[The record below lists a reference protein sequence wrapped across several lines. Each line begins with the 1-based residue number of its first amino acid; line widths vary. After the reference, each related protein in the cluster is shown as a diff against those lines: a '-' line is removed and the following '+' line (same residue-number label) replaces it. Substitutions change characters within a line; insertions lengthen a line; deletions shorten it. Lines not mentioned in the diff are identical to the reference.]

1 MEHYLGIQTVSDKT
15 VADCVEALI
24 GVYLRSMGIKDTLM
38 LLQWFQI
45 LPYKIDANELLF
57 GTPQNPIISEGNIN
71 HLMPWASNIETKLGY
86 RFNNRGYLKILLV
99 STFYLNTFFPY
110 ILTSTHL
117 SILL

>member
-1 MEHYLGIQTVSDKT
+1 
-15 VADCVEALI
+15 
-24 GVYLRSMGIKDTLM
+24 MGIKDTLI

-86 RFNNRGYLKILLV
+86 RFNNRGYLLQVINILQQLSVLFLVDCYIEFFNTKI
-99 STFYLNTFFPY
+99 
-110 ILTSTHL
+110 
-117 SILL
+117 